1 MASPLGGE
9 QGVGGVWILLTLS
22 DQSCLQPGW
31 GFFLDF
37 YLGTSSNVA
46 EGQRVQTG

>member
-22 DQSCLQPGW
+22 DPSCLQPGW